1 MGAYLDN
8 PDFAKVAQAFGLH
21 GMSANSRDEMNES
34 IQMAHAHDGPVVL
47 DMHVDRVENVYPMIV
62 PGTGVSSVI
71 EDPR

>member
-1 MGAYLDN
+1 
-8 PDFAKVAQAFGLH
+8 
-21 GMSANSRDEMNES
+21 MSANSRDEMNEA

-47 DMHVDRVENVYPMIV
+47 DLHVDRVENVYPMIV